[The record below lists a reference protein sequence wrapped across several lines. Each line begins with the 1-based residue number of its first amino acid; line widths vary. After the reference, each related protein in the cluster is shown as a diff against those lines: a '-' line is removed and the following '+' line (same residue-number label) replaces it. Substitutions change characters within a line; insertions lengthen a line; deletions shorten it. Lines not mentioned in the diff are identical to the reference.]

1 MKKLDWHCQPSPI
14 QSDNTGTAQCVYVA
28 APYWEFFLK
37 IFVITVEGL
46 EPASSCARDQDAI
59 TMTARHV

>member
-37 IFVITVEGL
+37 IFVITAEGL
-46 EPASSCARDQDAI
+46 ELATSSVRDQDA
-59 TMTARHV
+59 TTAPARHT